1 MRVHRPADPDY
12 ANALASLNRRFQ
24 PTLGQEQSVAGILAE
39 VRERGDAALLDFNS
53 RFDGVTFSRPED
65 LRVSV
70 ADLAAAADQV
80 PEEDRA
86 AIAASRDNVTAFARQ
101 SLRRDWSSRNAQ
113 GAEVGER
120 FLPLERVGIYVPGGS
135 APLVSTANMTVALAA
150 AAGVPE
156 IVVCTPP
163 QKDGGINPSL
173 LYALHAAGATEVY
186 KVGGAQAIAAMGLG
200 TDTLAPVQKIYG
212 PGNSWVVEAKRQM
225 FGLVGIDL
233 LPGPS
238 EVVVLSDA
246 TGRPDWI
253 AADLL
258 AQAEHGGDSIMG
270 LITDSEALLSGVM
283 AEIDRQAA
291 TLSRQQQLQKVI
303 AAGCWFVLVPSM
315 TEGVALVNAFA
326 PEHVLLVAAEEQAMV
341 DAVRTAGAI
350 FVGNHSPVAVG
361 DFLAGPSHELPTGG
375 AGKAFPG
382 LTVDQFQRRTSIVR
396 LDADAIKASA
406 PLVAA
411 FARME
416 GLDAHGRSATIRVDH
431 P

>member
-12 ANALASLNRRFQ
+12 ASALASLNRRFQ
-24 PTLGQEQSVAGILAE
+24 PTLSQEQGVAGIIAE

-53 RFDGVTFSRPED
+53 RFDGVTFSHPSD
-65 LRVSV
+65 LRVSG
-70 ADLAAAADQV
+70 ADMAAAADQV

-86 AIAASRDNVTAFARQ
+86 AIAASRENVTAFARQ
-101 SLRRDWSSRNAQ
+101 SLRRDWSARNAQ

-186 KVGGAQAIAAMGLG
+186 KVGGAQAIAAMGIG
-200 TDTLAPVQKIYG
+200 TNTLAPVQKIFG

-270 LITDSEALLSGVM
+270 LITDSEALLTDVM
-283 AEIDRQAA
+283 AEIDRQV
-291 TLSRQQQLQKVI
+291 TSLSRQQQLRTVI
-303 AAGCWFVLVPSM
+303 EAGCWCVLVPSM
-315 TEGVALVNAFA
+315 AEGVALVNAFA
-326 PEHVLLVAAEEQAMV
+326 PEHLLLVAAEEQAMV

-396 LDADAIKASA
+396 LDADSIKASA
-406 PLVAA
+406 PFVVA